1 MPELIRQARRHLD
14 AGESVVMITVAQ
26 SKGSTPRN
34 AGTRML
40 VTQSGQW
47 KTIGGGHLEWKAI
60 ALAREMIA
68 KYPAGKSARQVE
80 HYPLGP
86 SLGQCCGG
94 AVTLV
99 FELLGSDDLAWLEE
113 LSGILERGKAVQRH
127 VGFGQQT
134 VSQPISLIELEQP
147 STTISFDQASQETQ
161 LFIDEI
167 TPPTLHVVL
176 FGAGH
181 VGKALVHILGS
192 LQCRVTWVDERASEF
207 PDYLPANVQID
218 VNDIPEE
225 AVEQA
230 PPNSFFVVMTH
241 RHDLDQ
247 RLCQLILERDDFRYA
262 GLIGSKTKKNQFI
275 RRFRQRGL
283 SDERINKLVCPIGVG
298 GIDSKDPAAIAV
310 SIAAE
315 LLRYD
320 QSHT

>member
-1 MPELIRQARRHLD
+1 
-14 AGESVVMITVAQ
+14 
-26 SKGSTPRN
+26 
-34 AGTRML
+34 
-40 VTQSGQW
+40 
-47 KTIGGGHLEWKAI
+47 
-60 ALAREMIA
+60 
-68 KYPAGKSARQVE
+68 
-80 HYPLGP
+80 
-86 SLGQCCGG
+86 
-94 AVTLV
+94 V

-113 LSGILERGKAVQRH
+113 LSGILEQGKAVQRH
-127 VGFGQQT
+127 VGFGQLT
-134 VSQPISLIELEQP
+134 AAEPISLIELDKP

-161 LFIDEI
+161 FFIDEI
-167 TPPTLHVVL
+167 TPPTMHVVL

-192 LQCRVTWVDERASEF
+192 LQCNVTWVDERASEF
-207 PDYLPANVQID
+207 PNNVPDNVQII

-230 PPNSFFVVMTH
+230 PPNSYFVVMTH

-247 RLCQLILERDDFRYA
+247 RLCQLILELDNFRYA

-283 SDERINKLVCPIGVG
+283 SDERINKLVCPIGVS